1 MSNGMSVVRNWLAC
15 SVVVAILGL
24 TRPGIAAAEAV
35 DAGALAAAKEAMEAF
50 QTADYVRWASY
61 YADDAVIE
69 DVGSG
74 KEGRR
79 LEGKK
84 AILDWFKIVADSW
97 ADATYK
103 PLRVVAE
110 GRTVMWEWR
119 WEGTQTKDFVDAKG
133 SGRKVD
139 FRGVTIWDVEG
150 GKIKHEVTIYNY
162 STLLHQ
168 LGKD

>member
-1 MSNGMSVVRNWLAC
+1 MSNRATTAHIVLALAT
-15 SVVVAILGL
+15 VAAFIGL
-24 TRPGIAAAEAV
+24 AVPNTTRAAAI
-35 DAGALAAAKEAMEAF
+35 DDRSLAAAKAAMDAF
-50 QTADYVRWASY
+50 QQADYVHWASF

-79 LEGKK
+79 VEGKK

-97 ADATYK
+97 ADSTYK

-110 GRTVMWEWR
+110 GHTVMWEWR
-119 WEGTQTKDFVDAKG
+119 WEGSQTADFVDAKS
-133 SGRKVD
+133 SGRRVS
-139 FRGVTIWDVEG
+139 FRGVTIWDLED

-168 LGKD
+168 IGKD

>member
-1 MSNGMSVVRNWLAC
+1 MSSRATTARIVLAL
-15 SVVVAILGL
+15 ATLAAFIGL
-24 TRPGIAAAEAV
+24 AVPNTTRAAAI
-35 DAGALAAAKEAMEAF
+35 DGRSLAAAKAAMDAF
-50 QTADYVRWASY
+50 QKADYVHWASF

-74 KEGRR
+74 REGRR
-79 LEGKK
+79 VEGKK

-97 ADATYK
+97 SDATYK

-110 GRTVMWEWR
+110 SRTVMWEWR
-119 WEGTQTKDFVDAKG
+119 WEGTQTADFVDAKG
-133 SGRKVD
+133 AGRRVN
-139 FRGVTIWDVEG
+139 FRGVTIWDLED
-150 GKIKHEVTIYNY
+150 GKIKHEVTLYNY